1 MGRKESIFN
10 GLPTDLVLIGGGHSH
25 AIFLRMWG
33 MKPLPGVRLTL
44 ISDRSSAPYSG
55 MLPGH
60 VAGFYNFEEC
70 HIDLRQLAQ
79 FAGAQFYLDRAIGLD
94 LSHQRIACEAHPP
107 VAYDWLSVD
116 IGSTPEQASVPGSA
130 YGIPAKPV
138 PLFLQA
144 WNALLKEVE
153 ANPHYPWRF
162 AVVGGGAGGVELL
175 LGMRSRLRQLY
186 AELGVVTDLNSETQ
200 DLPIAF
206 DLLHRGDTLMTG
218 QAPGIQRNFAQFLCQ
233 RQVGV
238 HLRETVTQVQ
248 RSGLSSRLQ
257 VSCESGLSLE
267 CDRLFWTTQATAP
280 DWIGASGLAT
290 DDRGFILVG
299 STLQSCSHPQ
309 VFAVGD
315 IATLPDHPRPKA
327 GVFAVRQGKPLYEN
341 ICRVLQGKPPR
352 AFIPQEQILALIGDG
367 EGRAAASR
375 GRWSLPFSVWLW
387 WWKEHIDRRFMERFQ
402 SLPAMTETNRIS
414 PLADGFRPG
423 RFAAGETSSTGA
435 NSMYCAGCGSKVA
448 AAVLSKTL
456 QRLTIASAAEAKE
469 GILWGL
475 AAGEDAAVIQSR
487 SDQVLVQTV
496 DFFRALV
503 SDPFLAGQI
512 TTEHCLNDLYAM
524 GAEPHSALAIVTLAH
539 GSPSQQEESLYQLLS
554 GVMDRL
560 GCVQATLV
568 GGHTTEGDELAL
580 GLTCNGWAIPRQL
593 WQKSTVKPGQVLIL
607 TKALGTGTLFVAQ
620 QQGKGKAA
628 WIDEAIDSMLWSNY
642 NAVKVLQDHGTT
654 ACTDI
659 TGFGLLGHLL
669 EMLRRPSV
677 RVHLQLDAL
686 PILAGAIETLR
697 QGCFSSLHPQNQ
709 TYLHS
714 PTASQMT
721 IACSPT
727 DFRDPSTH
735 PHWPI
740 LFDPQTSGGLL
751 AALPH
756 DRAEHCL
763 RVLQTA
769 GYYHSAIIGTIVGVE
784 SI

>member
-1 MGRKESIFN
+1 MARNENSLNELQK
-10 GLPTDLVLIGGGHSH
+10 DLVLVGGGHSH

-60 VAGFYNFEEC
+60 VAGFYSFEEC

-94 LSHQRIACEAHPP
+94 LSHQRIQCESHPP
-107 VAYDWLSVD
+107 IAYDWLSVD
-116 IGSTPEQASVPGSA
+116 IGSTPEQTSVRGAA
-130 YGIPAKPV
+130 YGIAAKPV
-138 PLFLQA
+138 PLFLEA

-175 LGMRSRLRQLY
+175 LGIRSRLRQLY
-186 AELGVVTDLNSETQ
+186 AELGLVTDLDGERQ

-206 DLLHRGDTLMTG
+206 DLLHRGSTLMTG
-218 QAPGIQRNFAQFLCQ
+218 HAPGIQRNFTQFLYQ

-248 RSGLSSRLQ
+248 RSTLSSRLQ
-257 VSCESGLSLE
+257 VSCESGFSLE

-280 DWIGASGLAT
+280 DWIRASGLAT
-290 DDRGFILVG
+290 DDRGFIVVNSALR
-299 STLQSCSHPQ
+299 SCSHPN

-315 IATLPDHPRPKA
+315 IATLPEHPRPKA
-327 GVFAVRQGKPLYEN
+327 GVFAVRQGQPLYEN
-341 ICRVLQGKPPR
+341 LCRVLQGKPPR
-352 AFIPQEQILALIGDG
+352 AFIPQQEILALIGDG

-387 WWKEHIDRRFMERFQ
+387 WWKERIDRRFMERFQ
-402 SLPAMTETNRIS
+402 ALPTMTDSPEQTPGLGSTETS
-414 PLADGFRPG
+414 PI
-423 RFAAGETSSTGA
+423 
-435 NSMYCAGCGSKVA
+435 MYCAGCGSKVA
-448 AAVLSKTL
+448 SDILSKTL
-456 QRLTIASAAEAKE
+456 QRLTIDSAAALSAELKE
-469 GILWGL
+469 GIVWGL
-475 AAGEDAAVIQSR
+475 AAGEDAAVIESR

-524 GAEPHSALAIVTLAH
+524 GAAPHSALAIVTLAH

-560 GCVQATLV
+560 RCVQATLV
-568 GGHTTEGDELAL
+568 GGHTTEGEELAL
-580 GLTCNGWAIPRQL
+580 GLTCNGWATPGQL
-593 WQKSTVKPGQVLIL
+593 WQKGTVKPGRALIL

-620 QQGKGKAA
+620 HQGKGQAA
-628 WIDEAIDSMLWSNY
+628 WIDGAIDSMLWSNSS
-642 NAVKVLQDHGTT
+642 AVRVLQDHGTT

-669 EMLRRPSV
+669 EMVRRPSV
-677 RVHLQLDAL
+677 RFQLQLDAV
-686 PILAGAIETLR
+686 PILPGAMETLR
-697 QGCFSSLHPQNQ
+697 QGCFSSLHPHNQ
-709 TYLHS
+709 TYLQS
-714 PTASQMT
+714 PKATQIT
-721 IACSPT
+721 IAGADLT
-727 DFRDPSTH
+727 DPSDPSTH

-756 DRAEHCL
+756 DRAEDCL
-763 RVLQTA
+763 RVLKTA
-769 GYYHSAIIGTIVGVE
+769 GYHHSAIIGTIVDRTNYL
-784 SI
+784 